1 VDDAARPSGGGK
13 RVKLEVSAHKIV
25 GGFALDAEFSSTGRL
40 TALFGRS
47 GSGKTSV
54 LNAIAGLL
62 RPERGRIA
70 LDGEAL
76 FDASGGIDLP
86 AHRRRIG
93 YVFQEGRLLPHLS
106 VRHNLLYGERFN
118 RGAREGATL
127 DDVSKLLG
135 LGALLDRRPQGLSG
149 GEKQRV
155 AIGRALLARPRLLL
169 MDEPLASLDAPRK
182 AEILYYVER
191 LRDET
196 GVPIVYVS
204 HSLEE
209 VVRLAD
215 TVVVMS
221 EGRVLSSGSVQDAM
235 ARIDLRPYLGRFEG
249 GAVIEAHVA
258 EQDLESGLARL
269 EFAGG
274 SLYAPEV
281 DALIGERVRVR
292 IRARDV
298 SLALSR
304 PEGISILNVLPGT
317 VVALGTDSGSSV
329 DIQLDIGGTPLIS
342 RVTRKSVDVL
352 GIAPGRRIF
361 ALVKSVSLDRRS
373 VGYA

>member
-1 VDDAARPSGGGK
+1 M
-13 RVKLEVSAHKIV
+13 KLEFTAHKTI
-25 GGFALDAEFSSTGRL
+25 GRFALDAQFSSSGRL

-62 RPERGRIA
+62 RPDRGCIA
-70 LDGEAL
+70 LDGEPL
-76 FDASGGIDLP
+76 FDASAGIDLP
-86 AHRRRIG
+86 VHRRHIG

-106 VRHNLLYGERFN
+106 VRQNLLYGQRFS
-118 RGAREGATL
+118 RGAKAGASL

-135 LGALLDRRPQGLSG
+135 LGELLDRRPRGLSG

-155 AIGRALLARPRLLL
+155 AIGRALLSRPRLLL

-204 HSLEE
+204 HSLDE

-221 EGRVLSSGSVQDAM
+221 EGKVLNSSSVPEAM
-235 ARIDLRPYLGRFEG
+235 GRMELRPYLGRFEG
-249 GAVIEAHVA
+249 GAVIDARVT
-258 EQDLESGLARL
+258 EQDLDSGLARL
-269 EFAGG
+269 EFDGG
-274 SLYAPEV
+274 TLEV
-281 DALIGERVRVR
+281 PDVEALPGEHVR
-292 IRARDV
+292 IRVRARDV
-298 SLALSR
+298 SIALSR
-304 PEGISILNVLPGT
+304 PSGLSIRNILAGT
-317 VVALGTDSGSSV
+317 VIRLSDEQGTS
-329 DIQLDIGGTPLIS
+329 LDVSLDLGGTPLIA
-342 RVTRKSVDVL
+342 RVTRKSAVDL
-352 GIAPGRRIF
+352 GLKPGLPVY
-361 ALVKSVSLDRRS
+361 ALVKSVSIDRRS

>member
-1 VDDAARPSGGGK
+1 
-13 RVKLEVSAHKIV
+13 VKLEFTAHKVV
-25 GGFALDAEFSSTGRL
+25 GGFALAAEFASIGRL

-62 RPERGRIA
+62 RPDRGRIA

-76 FDASGGIDLP
+76 FDSSRSIDLP

-106 VRHNLLYGERFN
+106 VRQNLLYGERFS
-118 RGAREGATL
+118 RGAQEGATF

-135 LGALLDRRPQGLSG
+135 LGALLDRRPHGLSG

-155 AIGRALLARPRLLL
+155 AIGRALLARPKLLL

-191 LRDET
+191 LRDEI

-204 HSLEE
+204 HSLDE

-221 EGRVLSSGSVQDAM
+221 EGRVLSAGSVQEAM

-249 GAVIEAHVA
+249 GAVIEAQVA

-298 SLALSR
+298 SLSLSR

-317 VVALGTDSGSSV
+317 VVALGSDAGSSV
-329 DIQLDIGGTPLIS
+329 DIQLDVGGTPLIS
-342 RVTRKSVDVL
+342 RVTRKSVNAL
-352 GIAPGRRIF
+352 GIAPGRRVF